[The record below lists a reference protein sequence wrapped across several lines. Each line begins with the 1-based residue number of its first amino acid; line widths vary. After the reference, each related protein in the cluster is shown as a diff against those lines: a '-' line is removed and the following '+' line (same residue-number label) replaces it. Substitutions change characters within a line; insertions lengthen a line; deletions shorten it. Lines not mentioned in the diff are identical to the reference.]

1 MEEQNVKQKE
11 LTYEEL
17 KNVAVQ
23 LQQRC
28 MNLENKLRSIEVA
41 SVRLNYLFK
50 IVKYKES
57 FSNDFVLN
65 CIKEIEDLITIEEE
79 STIEETTSEE

>member
-79 STIEETTSEE
+79 SVVEETTSEE

>member
-79 STIEETTSEE
+79 STVEETTSEE

>member
-79 STIEETTSEE
+79 SIVEETTSEE